1 MGKNLQES
9 SSFYRMIKA
18 HGKRALVDSFM
29 IRRPSVSERMAWG
42 KALRKQTPR
51 AAPILSKSWSDRTP
65 RACGALCRFAMAACL
80 QTHWRQLADLK
91 GSVAF
96 ERLET
101 LPAYCGLCGWAL
113 ALAHAKSGDPA
124 TIAGY
129 CGKSSALDEA
139 ISKFA
144 TRYANQTEEDYGK
157 LKKAKR
163 SGRIK
168 VALE

>member
-1 MGKNLQES
+1 LGWGE
-9 SSFYRMIKA
+9 
-18 HGKRALVDSFM
+18 VD
-29 IRRPSVSERMAWG
+29 
-42 KALRKQTPR
+42 RKQFY
-51 AAPILSKSWSDRTP
+51 I
-65 RACGALCRFAMAACL
+65 
-80 QTHWRQLADLK
+80 RQLADLK

-157 LKKAKR
+157 LKKQNAR
-163 SGRIK
+163 AELR
-168 VALE
+168 LL

>member
-1 MGKNLQES
+1 VLLLQGIDDSDPLFLQVKEAQTS
-9 SSFYRMIKA
+9 VLAPYVEVKLPIDHQGHRVVFGQRLTQGSPDIFL
-18 HGKRALVDSFM
+18 GWGEVD
-29 IRRPSVSERMAWG
+29 
-42 KALRKQTPR
+42 RKQFY
-51 AAPILSKSWSDRTP
+51 I
-65 RACGALCRFAMAACL
+65 
-80 QTHWRQLADLK
+80 RQLADLK